1 MNITKGQLIQMTRL
15 IIQFSGYQEDGYK
28 TEKKYEIL
36 NIEGEVN
43 MEVVKKELA
52 KIGGLSPF
60 RGKKEIEIHYMQAF

>member
-15 IIQFSGYQEDGYK
+15 IIQFSGYHENGNK

-43 MEVVKKELA
+43 MEVVKKKLA
-52 KIGGLSPF
+52 EIGGLSPY
-60 RGKKEIEIHYMQAF
+60 RGKKEIEIYYMQAF